1 MVLRTGRGAYALPV
15 EATSAV
21 LEPIGLE
28 PLPSPRPGVLGLLRP
43 QRHGLP
49 VLDVLDTEGEH
60 VVVVEAAGRRF
71 GLLVAAVSGVVRV
84 PPSAF
89 GPAPEGQE
97 LRVVCA
103 RAATVHGS
111 VLVLDPV
118 VLAQQLG

>member
-15 EATSAV
+15 EATYAV

-28 PLPSPRPGVLGLLRP
+28 PLPSPRAGVLGLLRP
-43 QRHGLP
+43 ERHGLP
-49 VLDVLDTEGEH
+49 VLDVLDAEGEH

-84 PPSAF
+84 PADAF
-89 GPAPEGQE
+89 GPAPEGQK
-97 LRVVCA
+97 LRLVTA